1 MPPPTHRA
9 KYKHDEELRRYQELA
24 EADPFNAEVQQKIEE
39 LIQQKNIEE
48 SYEYAMEHTPEV
60 RGWGG
65 GRTGRE
71 TGWQGKEGGRGR
83 WGERC

>member
-1 MPPPTHRA
+1 MPPPPSSLTRRA

-60 RGWGG
+60 RVAASGEEGG
-65 GRTGRE
+65 GGNQKERE
-71 TGWQGKEGGRGR
+71 
-83 WGERC
+83 